1 MSAIND
7 VKLGKSLLQ
16 TVKDINANFHSLENA
31 TGSAD
36 AVKKLQEDLANAQ
49 ATIAANTSKIDTN
62 TGNISANA
70 GKIKTNEDNIA
81 AANLAITNETSA
93 RTSKDE
99 ELEGKITAET
109 TARTKA
115 ETAIKTSIK
124 SNTDAIASN
133 KSAAESALAT
143 AKKELQGSIALKAN
157 QTSLDDGLAKKADKA
172 TTLAGYEIGDAYTK
186 TETDGFVKYTNATPI
201 VQSIGGIKAGDTFDN
216 MDITAVLN
224 KLLYPYVAPV
234 VSITPNP
241 NGGTFEKGK
250 TATVSALS
258 VAVTKKARAI
268 TKVEVKVKD
277 GAVVSTKTDGVAAGG
292 TFNMLPSGGLS
303 VTTQTAYVANVT
315 DSDNKVTTVQSGT
328 FYFVD
333 PYFHGTVQPGATITS
348 DVIKGLTKVIQGK
361 GSKTFTYNT
370 SNSCMVIAYPKSY
383 GVLKSAL
390 DPNKFENI
398 ASYTRSEVTVKC
410 ASGDVVYYVYVKE
423 PSTASG
429 FNITYSY

>member
-31 TGSAD
+31 TGSA
-36 AVKKLQEDLANAQ
+36 AEVKKLQEDLSAAQ
-49 ATIAANTSKIDTN
+49 ATIVAHTSKIDDN
-62 TGNISANA
+62 TTKIETNA
-70 GKIKTNEDNIA
+70 GKIKTNEANIT
-81 AANLAITNETSA
+81 AANQAITAETSA

-99 ELEGKITAET
+99 ELEGKIADET
-109 TARTKA
+109 SARTVA
-115 ETAIKTSIK
+115 ETAIRTSIK
-124 SNTDAIASN
+124 SNTDAIAAN
-133 KSAAESALAT
+133 KSAAENALAS
-143 AKKELQGSIALKAN
+143 AKTELQGNIDLKAD

-172 TTLAGYEIGDAYTK
+172 TTLAGYNIGDAYTK

-201 VQSIGGIKAGDTFDN
+201 VQPIGGIHAGDTFEN

-241 NGGTFEKGK
+241 NGGTFEKGT

-258 VAVTKKARAI
+258 VAVTKKAREI

-303 VTTQTAYVANVT
+303 VTTQTTYVATVT
-315 DSDNKVTTVQSGT
+315 DSDNKTTTANSGT

-333 PYFHGTVQPGATITS
+333 PYFHGTVQPGAAITS

-398 ASYTRSEVTVKC
+398 ASYTRSEVTVNC
-410 ASGDVVYYVYVKE
+410 ASGNVVYYVYVKE

-429 FNITYSY
+429 FSITYSY